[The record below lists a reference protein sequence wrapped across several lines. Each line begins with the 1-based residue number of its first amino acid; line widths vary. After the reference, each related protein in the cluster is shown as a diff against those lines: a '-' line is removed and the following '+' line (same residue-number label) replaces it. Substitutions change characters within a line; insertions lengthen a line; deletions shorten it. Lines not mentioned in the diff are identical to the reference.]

1 MASRSKSTNST
12 ENKTEDSRVSADG
25 GSVGVSADGDV
36 TIHQVADEAF
46 ELGEFA
52 IETVGDVLGQ
62 GLRDTQDA
70 LARTQDAA
78 RTESAQLSEMIIK
91 LGIPAAALVYIASK
105 WK

>member
-62 GLRDTQDA
+62 
-70 LARTQDAA
+70 ARLT
-78 RTESAQLSEMIIK
+78 K
-91 LGIPAAALVYIASK
+91 ASFSLQMNCVK
-105 WK
+105 